1 MDLMMELMHPDDF
14 PYFVNFEGEVVD
26 FKRKLPPDKI
36 TKYKSQYNYRIRTKS
51 GNYVRILQQSVTI
64 QYDEDGAVLQNL
76 IVHTDISHLKD
87 DDHMMLS
94 FIGLDGEP
102 SYIAVQPRTRYAK
115 SKEVLTKREKEI
127 LYLVSQHV
135 STAEIADALYVSE
148 HTVSVHRKNI
158 LKKTGTHTTLELVQ
172 LALEKGWL

>member
-1 MDLMMELMHPDDF
+1 MHPDDF

-64 QYDEDGAVLQNL
+64 QYDEEGAVLQNL

-87 DDHMMLS
+87 DDRS
-94 FIGLDGEP
+94 EERSVG
-102 SYIAVQPRTRYAK
+102 
-115 SKEVLTKREKEI
+115 KECVGKCSSRWCTD
-127 LYLVSQHV
+127 H
-135 STAEIADALYVSE
+135 
-148 HTVSVHRKNI
+148 
-158 LKKTGTHTTLELVQ
+158 
-172 LALEKGWL
+172 

>member
-76 IVHTDISHLKD
+76 IVHRSEEHKSDIQLIMRISLAVFCLK
-87 DDHMMLS
+87 
-94 FIGLDGEP
+94 
-102 SYIAVQPRTRYAK
+102 
-115 SKEVLTKREKEI
+115 
-127 LYLVSQHV
+127 
-135 STAEIADALYVSE
+135 
-148 HTVSVHRKNI
+148 
-158 LKKTGTHTTLELVQ
+158 
-172 LALEKGWL
+172 